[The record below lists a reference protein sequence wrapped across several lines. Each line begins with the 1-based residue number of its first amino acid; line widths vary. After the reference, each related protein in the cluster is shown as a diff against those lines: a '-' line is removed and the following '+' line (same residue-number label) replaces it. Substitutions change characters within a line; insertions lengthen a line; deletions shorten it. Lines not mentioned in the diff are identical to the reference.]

1 MDRYFP
7 FGPLSLQAV
16 AHQYGSNLVDI
27 LPFPAQSPKT
37 GWENSAS
44 FSEAMLSSID
54 FQDYDTIGLSTVGS
68 TFHLSLAQARWIKQK
83 FPALSIWMGG
93 PHASAVARDI
103 LVHFVEIDAI
113 FIGEGEVTF
122 SRVLERRIRD
132 NFSLNGIKGI
142 FSREDG
148 YSPRPVIPDLDEL
161 PRIIFSTQYLPH
173 LHVMQQP
180 NEDIMLPIEVS
191 RGCPGHCTF
200 CSTKV
205 FWGNRIRHKSG
216 KRILSEMEELFNLTG
231 ISSFEFIGDNFAHP
245 QEWLRQFCLYI
256 QKETP
261 GLNWY
266 CDLKLNRL
274 DQEDLKI
281 LWESGCRGFFV
292 GVESGSQITLNRIK
306 KEIKLPKTI
315 AMIENA
321 RQMGFKIKTSFII
334 GFPWE
339 TPSDIDETFNLHYQM
354 LKMGIFESQL
364 WLLCPL
370 PGTDLF
376 ANYDLNFDPGMA
388 SRIAMAG
395 IAPGDELWNLVSQY
409 PAIFPQFHYYRVP
422 KLNMIELIATLDT
435 ASQMSYLYSMDR

>member
-1 MDRYFP
+1 
-7 FGPLSLQAV
+7 
-16 AHQYGSNLVDI
+16 
-27 LPFPAQSPKT
+27 
-37 GWENSAS
+37 
-44 FSEAMLSSID
+44 
-54 FQDYDTIGLSTVGS
+54 
-68 TFHLSLAQARWIKQK
+68 
-83 FPALSIWMGG
+83 
-93 PHASAVARDI
+93 
-103 LVHFVEIDAI
+103 
-113 FIGEGEVTF
+113 
-122 SRVLERRIRD
+122 
-132 NFSLNGIKGI
+132 
-142 FSREDG
+142 
-148 YSPRPVIPDLDEL
+148 
-161 PRIIFSTQYLPH
+161 
-173 LHVMQQP
+173 
-180 NEDIMLPIEVS
+180 
-191 RGCPGHCTF
+191 
-200 CSTKV
+200 
-205 FWGNRIRHKSG
+205 
-216 KRILSEMEELFNLTG
+216 MEELFNLTG